1 MLVCGGA
8 EHNVETSVFLLGD
21 GFLEITL
28 TVQKNRNIRIK
39 QKVTLSSSAVK
50 IMIKAQGG
58 TNL

>member
-1 MLVCGGA
+1 MLVCGA

-28 TVQKNRNIRIK
+28 IVQKNRNIRIK
-39 QKVTLSSSAVK
+39 QKVTLSSSAVM